1 MNPFLPHCFGHGV
14 YYSNSNLGYD
24 GIQDPTHSGQA
35 LHLTKYTNYEDG
47 IYEVYTARVETNSFW
62 TSKMVQQIKELA
74 AKLKDLNLIPGT
86 HVVGENQLL

>member
-1 MNPFLPHCFGHGV
+1 MMESRTPHI
-14 YYSNSNLGYD
+14 LGKPSTL
-24 GIQDPTHSGQA
+24 QNTQM
-35 LHLTKYTNYEDG
+35 YEDR
-47 IYEVYTARVETNSFW
+47 IYEVYTAQVETNSFY